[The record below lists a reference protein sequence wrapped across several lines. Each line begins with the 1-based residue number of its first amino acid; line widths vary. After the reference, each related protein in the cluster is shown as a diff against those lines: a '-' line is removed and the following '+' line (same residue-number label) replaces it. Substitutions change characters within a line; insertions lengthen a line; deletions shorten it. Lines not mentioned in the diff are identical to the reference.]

1 MVATLLL
8 SISNSAKSVYLWEKQ
23 FKCRSLHYAGL
34 ITGRFEEMS
43 HPWDGKS
50 EGAFFA
56 NALHQGESCGINFKS
71 F

>member
-1 MVATLLL
+1 MQESSL
-8 SISNSAKSVYLWEKQ
+8 SRVNY
-23 FKCRSLHYAGL
+23 RDG
-34 ITGRFEEMS
+34 FEGMS

-50 EGAFFA
+50 EGGIFA